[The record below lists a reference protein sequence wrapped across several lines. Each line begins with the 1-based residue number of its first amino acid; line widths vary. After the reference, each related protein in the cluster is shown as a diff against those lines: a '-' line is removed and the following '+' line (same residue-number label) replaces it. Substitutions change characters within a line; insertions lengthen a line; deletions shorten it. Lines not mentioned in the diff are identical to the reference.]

1 MKTNLNKLI
10 ARVTRYASRHCTVQ
24 LEQDLLA
31 LCRAAEQPK
40 KKKTSMKLYA
50 VLTNGEIGMFGEDVC
65 ETRYAAMQQLKYLRR
80 AFNSP
85 AALRS
90 QARELGVKHWKKTT
104 FTVVKFG
111 VIS

>member
-40 KKKTSMKLYA
+40 KKTSMKLYA

-65 ETRYAAMQQLKYLRR
+65 ETRHAAMQQLKYLRR
-80 AFNSP
+80 TFNSP
-85 AALRS
+85 AALRA
-90 QARELGVKHWKKTT
+90 QARELGVKHGKKTT
-104 FTVVKFG
+104 FTVVKLG